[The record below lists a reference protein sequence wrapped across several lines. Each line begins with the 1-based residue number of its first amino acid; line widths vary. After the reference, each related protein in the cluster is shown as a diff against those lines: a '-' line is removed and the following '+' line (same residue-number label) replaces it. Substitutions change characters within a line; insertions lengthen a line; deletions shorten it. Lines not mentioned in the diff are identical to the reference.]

1 MSVRLEAEVVHL
13 EGDCG
18 VEDAEPL
25 LVLLQA
31 DRFRTVDLDRVDRLH
46 TAVFQVLFALRPP
59 LQGQS
64 PDLFVRERLLP
75 ILS

>member
-31 DRFRTVDLDRVDRLH
+31 DQARAVDLGGADRLH

-59 LQGQS
+59 LRGRS
-64 PDLFVRERLLP
+64 RDLFVQERLLP
-75 ILS
+75 ILF